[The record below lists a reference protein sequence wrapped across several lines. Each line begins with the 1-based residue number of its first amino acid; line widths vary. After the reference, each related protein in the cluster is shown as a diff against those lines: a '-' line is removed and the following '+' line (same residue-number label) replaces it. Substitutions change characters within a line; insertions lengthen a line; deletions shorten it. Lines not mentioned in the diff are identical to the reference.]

1 MPAKTPAPKSE
12 TKHSQKSKKT
22 PKTVFGSALLTGYV
36 PIPKQQEV
44 SIENALQA
52 VESVSKRTIQKPYK
66 CKVSD
71 SITYL
76 VVRRRNVVNSAR
88 PWKLRIPYLEI
99 YRYFIFARDP
109 TLVVLVIPEK
119 TSGNLAYLMLNMETP
134 EQAAAICDAIQK
146 RRRSNVNGS
155 TTPESKA
162 NQQMDAY
169 SNTATAEMTHL
180 GLPEDHNGNTHEGRE
195 GDLEPSEDHCEKEAS
210 GTATMESVMAEGQ
223 KSAAPISWPSLQ
235 EPSTEA
241 ETDDKHQVSPD
252 APQTD
257 SEETPGLLETFIK
270 ASNKELQNSAVP
282 FMYDSEGPEERSDEG
297 DSDSDGEAQDET
309 ESRRGRARE
318 EEIRPQEVS
327 QQNTGVESSEGQS
340 KSRIARREPPKFVEM
355 PVNFL
360 GPLDKDLPVENRD
373 FETLRQTLLHD
384 KYDDD
389 WVVDMKMVKGE
400 GNYYSHIREDGDIL
414 MFAAHHLVPEN
425 ASYRLS
431 SEGDSGAELDGY
443 PPSGHASEKSE
454 KQTDSSDSASMSSS
468 SSSSPNRSA
477 EMKPAQLALA
487 GENSVS
493 TLQTP
498 LET

>member
-1 MPAKTPAPKSE
+1 MPPKTPAPKSE
-12 TKHSQKSKKT
+12 AKHTQKSKKT

-44 SIENALQA
+44 SIENALEA

-119 TSGNLAYLMLNMETP
+119 TSGNLAYLLLNMETP
-134 EQAAAICDAIQK
+134 DQAAAICDAIQK

-155 TTPESKA
+155 TTLDHKA
-162 NQQMDAY
+162 NQQTDAC

-180 GLPEDHNGNTHEGRE
+180 GPPEGDSGSTQEGRE
-195 GDLEPSEDHCEKEAS
+195 NGLEPSEDHCEKEAS
-210 GTATMESVMAEGQ
+210 GTTTAESVMAEGQ
-223 KSAAPISWPSLQ
+223 KSAAPLSWPSVQ

-241 ETDDKHQVSPD
+241 EETDDKHQVSPD

-257 SEETPGLLETFIK
+257 SEETPGLLETLIK

-282 FMYDSEGPEERSDEG
+282 FMYDSEGPEERSDE
-297 DSDSDGEAQDET
+297 SDSDGEEQNET
-309 ESRRGRARE
+309 ESRRRRVRE
-318 EEIRPQEVS
+318 EEIRPQDVT
-327 QQNTGVESSEGQS
+327 QQSKSAVSSEGQS
-340 KSRIARREPPKFVEM
+340 KSRMARREPPKFVEM
-355 PVNFL
+355 PVDFL
-360 GPLDKDLPVENRD
+360 GSHGNDQPAENRN
-373 FETLRQTLLHD
+373 FEALRQSLLHD

-389 WVVDMKMVKGE
+389 WAVDMKMVKGD
-400 GNYYSHIREDGDIL
+400 GNYYSHIRDDGDIL
-414 MFAAHHLVPEN
+414 MFVAHHLVPEN
-425 ASYRLS
+425 ASYSLS
-431 SEGDSGAELDGY
+431 SESDSGAELDGY
-443 PPSGHASEKSE
+443 PPSGHTSEKSQ
-454 KQTDSSDSASMSSS
+454 KRTDSSDSASMSSS
-468 SSSSPNRSA
+468 SSSPNQIA
-477 EMKPAQLALA
+477 ESKPAQLALA
-487 GENSVS
+487 DENSMS